1 MDGTARDTEGMR
13 GLASSLDELIEPHAA
28 AARQALASAERDA
41 RGAVALGRLVAVGV
55 LICLVTGIYSHLL
68 QEPLPGLAL
77 PTRPVEI
84 YQWTQGTHV
93 IVGTALLPLVLAK
106 LWVVYPR
113 LFEWPPIRSWGH
125 LLERLSIAVLVS
137 AMLVQIVTGILN
149 TFQWYPWP
157 FSFRTVHFALSFV
170 IVGTLVLHVAVK
182 LPLIVRHW
190 RRERAAS

>member
-1 MDGTARDTEGMR
+1 MS
-13 GLASSLDELIEPHAA
+13 GLTSSLTELLEPRAEMV
-28 AARQALASAERDA
+28 RTALDSPERDVRA
-41 RGAVALGRLVAVGV
+41 AVVLGRLIALATLV
-55 LICLVTGIYSHLL
+55 CLTTGIYSHLL
-68 QEPLPGLAL
+68 QEPLAWLAL

-84 YQWTQGTHV
+84 YQWTQGAHV

-125 LLERLSIAVLVS
+125 LLERASIAVLVS
-137 AMLVQIVTGILN
+137 TMLVQITMGVLN

-157 FSFRTVHFALSFV
+157 FSFRSVHFALSFV
-170 IVGTLVLHVAVK
+170 IVGTLVLHIGVK

-190 RRERAAS
+190 RRERSS